1 MEGGLKMNIT
11 LEQLHSISEAV
22 KMAGFYIEENQ
33 GASYFE
39 KNDLIDFQ
47 NALIALNELEALK

>member
-1 MEGGLKMNIT
+1 MNIT
-11 LEQLHSISEAV
+11 LKQLDALSEAV

-39 KNDLIDFQ
+39 KNDLIAYQ
-47 NALIALNELEALK
+47 NALIALNELKGLKNE